1 MLHCGTRG
9 SRILIVIQAATAV
22 IQAVTAATHLR
33 HPGEQNTQLEQVRQG
48 CGAEVMGTRQLRQ
61 WENTRDLAIGVR
73 QVIMI
78 RHHNGHI

>member
-9 SRILIVIQAATAV
+9 SRILTVIQAATAV
-22 IQAVTAATHLR
+22 IQAVTADIQAVIRAVTAATHLR

-61 WENTRDLAIGVR
+61 WENTSDLEIGV
-73 QVIMI
+73 
-78 RHHNGHI
+78 